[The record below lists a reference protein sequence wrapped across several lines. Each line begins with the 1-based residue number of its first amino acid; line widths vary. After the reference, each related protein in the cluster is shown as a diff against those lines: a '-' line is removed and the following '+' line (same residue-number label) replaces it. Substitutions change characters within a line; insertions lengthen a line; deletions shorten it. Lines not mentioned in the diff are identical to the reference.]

1 MRAAS
6 NALAVLLL
14 KGAAPPL
21 QFLLLVLTARWFGV
35 AVRGEIALFTA
46 AVNLFVLIVGFTGGS
61 SIVYLASRDPSRA
74 LLGRILTVSYS
85 FCVLVPVALAAVA
98 SGMGRPVSHETPLV
112 VWVAVM
118 NALLVVHVC
127 VMMSGH
133 AVWQATLL
141 EFLRPFTLVSLAVLV
156 AWVRGFRTPGEFFVV
171 WAVAAT
177 VAFLLSVPFVLA
189 HRRRLPPRGAGAAPE
204 ARQVLRDLL
213 GYGFL
218 AQASNFTQ
226 FLNYRGLF
234 FALERSVSVTAVGL
248 FSTAVS
254 FAEILWIPAN
264 SLAAVTLN
272 RVTRSGAAPETRPF
286 VLRMARLA
294 LVATASAALL
304 IALVPRGWITALLGP
319 DFGAVRQQLLVLL
332 PGVIAIGIS
341 VIASAYHAGNGL
353 YRSNLFAALSGL
365 LPTLVGMFVLVPWLG
380 ARGATIAMNASY
392 LFTASVLIASLARR
406 ERVRPGELV
415 PRPGDLPQP
424 LARPT

>member
-6 NALAVLLL
+6 NALVVMAL

-35 AVRGEIALFTA
+35 AVRGEIALFNA
-46 AVNLFVLIVGFTGGS
+46 AVNLLVLVVGFTGGA
-61 SIVYLASRDPSRA
+61 SIVYLASRDPSRV
-74 LLGRILTVSYS
+74 LLRRILVTSYG
-85 FCVLVPVALAAVA
+85 FCVFIPVTIALGA
-98 SGMGRPVSHETPLV
+98 SWLGRPVSHETPLL

-118 NALLVVHVC
+118 NAILVVHVC

-141 EFLRPFTLVSLAVLV
+141 EFIRPFSLVALAVAV
-156 AWVRGFRTPGEFFVV
+156 AWIRGYRSPGEFLVV

-177 VAFLLSVPFVLA
+177 LAVLGSIPLIVA
-189 HRRRLPPRGAGAAPE
+189 HYRRLPAASAAAAPSSR
-204 ARQVLRDLL
+204 AVVRNLL

-234 FALERSVSVTAVGL
+234 FTLERHVSVTAVGL

-272 RVTRSGAAPETRPF
+272 RVTRSGATAETRSF

-294 LVATASAALL
+294 LVATAFAALL

-319 DFGAVRQQLLVLL
+319 DFGAVRAQLMALL
-332 PGVIAIGIS
+332 PGVIAIGLS
-341 VIASAYHAGNGL
+341 VIASAYHAGRGL
-353 YRSNLFAALSGL
+353 YKTNLVAALSGL
-365 LPTLVGMFVLVPWLG
+365 LGTLVGMFALVPLWG
-380 ARGATIAMNASY
+380 SKGATIAMNASY
-392 LFTASVLIASLARR
+392 LLTALSLLVSLARR
-406 ERVRPGELV
+406 ERVRPDELV
-415 PRPGDLPQP
+415 PRPGDLPQSV
-424 LARPT
+424 ARPT